1 MASIVIRDLPDEV
14 HHMLKLLAKRNKR
27 STEAEAR
34 HIIKTSVMA
43 AGGAGLGQVL
53 TNVLGDDEFAAE
65 MSPDSLD
72 GATFD

>member
-43 AGGAGLGQVL
+43 AGSAGLGQVL
-53 TNVLGDDEFAAE
+53 TNVLGDDEFAVERPPEPLESAAYE
-65 MSPDSLD
+65 
-72 GATFD
+72 